1 MARSYRRV
9 DQAEAYL
16 LRAKG
21 ILDEVDSAA
30 PMSAWYAIGLLTGCV
45 EEALGCLAGPASE
58 TGVEAYTRGA
68 DLMRGYV
75 QDALFPEATSGC

>member
-21 ILDEVDSAA
+21 ALDEVDIAVPA
-30 PMSAWYAIGLLTGCV
+30 SAWFAIGLLTGYV
-45 EEALGCLAGPASE
+45 EEALGCLAGPASAA
-58 TGVEAYTRGA
+58 GVEAYTEGA
-68 DLMRGYV
+68 DAMRGYV
-75 QDALFPEATSGC
+75 QDALFPEATDGR